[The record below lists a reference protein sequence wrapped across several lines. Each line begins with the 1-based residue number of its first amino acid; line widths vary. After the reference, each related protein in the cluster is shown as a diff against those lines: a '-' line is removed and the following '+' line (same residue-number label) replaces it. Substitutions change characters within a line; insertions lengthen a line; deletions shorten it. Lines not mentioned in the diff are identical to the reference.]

1 MRPPT
6 KQQDPLEA
14 PLNEILG
21 SVASVRILRVL
32 SASQSAMGRSEVAR
46 KAELYPTGV
55 RKVIDQLA
63 DLGLV
68 DIVGSGRNKVVSL
81 RDKHPLA
88 HSLRSLFTDE
98 RELYRGIIRAV
109 RRLFTHQVLP
119 VQAVWIENPVS
130 RSPGTIDIGILGPLT
145 GINTVVQL
153 VEENLREIEHDI
165 ASHFVIHGYT
175 DADLHTASQEQKRRL
190 AHITLLYGWIPLRW
204 KISGGGPIR
213 THQDLNERAR
223 MVATRLADHLS
234 SDPSLIERALEW
246 IDERQ
251 NRASDHEQHALEEW
265 RSILTELSVQ
275 QVQSFLMEQSER
287 ADRLRQSLPFVEVLT
302 DIERKSALDVNEHD
316 QG

>member
-1 MRPPT
+1 
-6 KQQDPLEA
+6 
-14 PLNEILG
+14 
-21 SVASVRILRVL
+21 
-32 SASQSAMGRSEVAR
+32 MGRSEVAR
-46 KAELYPTGV
+46 KAELFPTGV
-55 RKVIDQLA
+55 RQVINHLA

-81 RDKHPLA
+81 RDRHPLA
-88 HSLRSLFTDE
+88 GSLRSLFNDE
-98 RELYRGIIRAV
+98 RELFRSIIRTA
-109 RRLFTHQVLP
+109 RRVFSDQVLP
-119 VQAVWIENPVS
+119 VQAVWIENPAV
-130 RSPGTIDIGILGPLT
+130 RSPGTIDIGVLGPLT

-175 DADLHTASQEQKRRL
+175 DADLHTASAEQIQRL
-190 AHITLLYGWIPLRW
+190 NQVILLYGWIPLRW
-204 KISGGGPIR
+204 RDNGGGPIR

-223 MVATRLADHLS
+223 LVATKLAGLLS
-234 SDPSLIERALEW
+234 SDPSLIGRALEW
-246 IDERQ
+246 IDERM
-251 NRASDHEQHALEEW
+251 NMASVHEQHALEEW

-302 DIERKSALDVNEHD
+302 DIERKSALAEDEHD